1 MTPQQNDVSRL
12 IRGALQKRSKAY
24 KGHLVKIGCMEPDKD
39 DGPKKMA
46 AAILRARKQNKKKK

>member
-1 MTPQQNDVSRL
+1 MEPQQNDVSRL
-12 IRGALQKRSKAY
+12 LRGALQKRAKTYRAY
-24 KGHLVKIGCMEPDKD
+24 MKIGCMEPDKD